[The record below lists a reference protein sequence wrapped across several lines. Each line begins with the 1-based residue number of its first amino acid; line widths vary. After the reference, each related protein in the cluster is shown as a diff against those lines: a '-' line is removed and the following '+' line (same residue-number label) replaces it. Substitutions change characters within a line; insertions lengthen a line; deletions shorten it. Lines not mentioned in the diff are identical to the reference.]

1 KSLAIELPKRNIT
14 VNAVAPGL
22 IDTNMADLNETVKK
36 EIIKSIPANRMGK
49 PEDVAAA
56 VSFLMSDS
64 ANYITRQVL
73 SVNGG
78 LI

>member
-1 KSLAIELPKRNIT
+1 
-14 VNAVAPGL
+14 
-22 IDTNMADLNETVKK
+22 MADLNETVKK